1 MIIVSSLNIWP
12 KENFE
17 VEITNDIDK
26 FKIIG
31 IQAYKTAQTSA
42 FDYVSYKEI
51 LNETKKLQSTKTTQE
66 NDIPTKV
73 WKKNAEKINKIDS
86 TIPFKQK
93 WEG

>member
-1 MIIVSSLNIWP
+1 M
-12 KENFE
+12 
-17 VEITNDIDK
+17 EITNDIDK

-31 IQAYKTAQTSA
+31 IQAYKKAQTSA

-73 WKKNAEKINKIDS
+73 
-86 TIPFKQK
+86 
-93 WEG
+93 

>member
-1 MIIVSSLNIWP
+1 MITKFLKSLRTLFCDYSFKSQHLP

-31 IQAYKTAQTSA
+31 IQAYKKAQTSA

-73 WKKNAEKINKIDS
+73 
-86 TIPFKQK
+86 
-93 WEG
+93 